1 MIKGDIDL
9 TENLD
14 FRYDSSDKL
23 PQKLYNTV
31 PWKEDDSSVTTINYT
46 IYDSISNSNISLF
59 YNNSTYNTTIQ
70 TTIQTQNLNLTGWY
84 SNSNTFSDTSIENI
98 YNIYNNV
105 YDFDF
110 SSLYEDNM
118 ITYNFEPTKQYI
130 TKKSIFGLPRDWDSN
145 ITKHIYDVKGAI
157 CSHKYIYEKTA
168 KHDLRHDKHRDFDFK
183 ETFYYD
189 QIPWSRKKKKQNTN
203 NSRKYN
209 GVRLCPWMDNMQYRI
224 YNDYIDD
231 LFQEN
236 DYSKYLTDMAWL
248 RL

>member
-31 PWKEDDSSVTTINYT
+31 PWKEEDDSSVTTITYT

-70 TTIQTQNLNLTGWY
+70 TSIQWQDLNVTGWY
-84 SNSNTFSDTSIENI
+84 SNSNTFNDTFIENL
-98 YNIYNNV
+98 YNNV
-105 YDFDF
+105 YHFDN

-118 ITYNFEPTKQYI
+118 ITYNFEPAKLYS

-145 ITKHIYDVKGAI
+145 ITKHIYDVKNAI
-157 CSHKYIYEKTA
+157 RGHKYIYEKTA

-183 ETFYYD
+183 EPFYYD
-189 QIPWSRKKKKQNTN
+189 QVPWSRKKKKQNTN

-248 RL
+248 GL

>member
-23 PQKLYNTV
+23 PQKLCNVV
-31 PWKEDDSSVTTINYT
+31 PWNDNDEDHSPVATINYT
-46 IYDSISNSNISLF
+46 IYNTISNSSINLF

-70 TTIQTQNLNLTGWY
+70 TAIQYQDSNLTGGWY
-84 SNSNTFSDTSIENI
+84 SNSDSFVQYTFD
-98 YNIYNNV
+98 Y
-105 YDFDF
+105 

-118 ITYNFEPTKQYI
+118 TTYNFKPVKQYSVNNI
-130 TKKSIFGLPRDWDSN
+130 KKSIFGLPRDWNSN
-145 ITKHIYDVKGAI
+145 IAAHIYKVKDAI

-168 KHDLRHDKHRDFDFK
+168 KYDLKHDKHRDLE

-189 QIPWSRKKKKQNTN
+189 QLPWTRKKKNTN
-203 NSRKYN
+203 NRKYN
-209 GVRLCPWMDNMQYRI
+209 GTRLCPWMDNMHYRI

-231 LFQEN
+231 LFQEK
-236 DYSKYLTDMAWL
+236 DYSRYLTDMSWL
-248 RL
+248 GL

>member
-9 TENLD
+9 TKNLD

-31 PWKEDDSSVTTINYT
+31 PWKEADHPVTTINYT
-46 IYDSISNSNISLF
+46 IYDSVSNSNISLF

-70 TTIQTQNLNLTGWY
+70 TSIQWQDLNVTGWY
-84 SNSNTFSDTSIENI
+84 SNSNTFNDTFIENL
-98 YNIYNNV
+98 YNNV
-105 YDFDF
+105 YSFDY

-118 ITYNFEPTKQYI
+118 ITYNFKPPKQYS

-145 ITKHIYDVKGAI
+145 IAAHIYKVKDAI

-168 KHDLRHDKHRDFDFK
+168 KYDLKHDKLRDLE

-189 QIPWSRKKKKQNTN
+189 QLPWTRKKKKQNTN
-203 NSRKYN
+203 NRKYN
-209 GVRLCPWMDNMQYRI
+209 GTRLCPWMDNMHHRI

-231 LFQEN
+231 LFQEK
-236 DYSKYLTDMAWL
+236 DYSRYLTDMSWL